1 MMKNAIH
8 CVVNSLFWCKI
19 NKKKAETLLSYCILG
34 FVAFN
39 SVLLQIKWRCSL
51 FFAWFQCCLHGLKA
65 LFAWFPK
72 FLCAVWWMI
81 AKDVLIHFKEV
92 YNCLC
97 IACVFE
103 NLFSLGQNTRY
114 FSIVYNALMVNMLC
128 DFQQKTMQNYIEKW
142 CILYWITLW
151 FHSF

>member
-1 MMKNAIH
+1 
-8 CVVNSLFWCKI
+8 
-19 NKKKAETLLSYCILG
+19 
-34 FVAFN
+34 
-39 SVLLQIKWRCSL
+39 
-51 FFAWFQCCLHGLKA
+51 
-65 LFAWFPK
+65 
-72 FLCAVWWMI
+72 MI

-128 DFQQKTMQNYIEKW
+128 DFQQKMMQNYIEKW
-142 CILYWITLW
+142 CILYWITL
-151 FHSF
+151 